1 VSPAVFFSWRWQRAL
16 IAGDRSAGAC
26 AHRIVHATM
35 RADARGMPGQSV
47 GRDWEMAES
56 GDSTSASPP
65 PGLTEQD
72 ALRCVPGVRALLFRK
87 TRSLEATN
95 DLAQEVVLA
104 AILAIREGRV
114 REPAALPAYMLQTAR
129 HLMLMEGRRSQP
141 LLVEDLPE
149 TSSAWA
155 ERPRT
160 PLEVCEEDDL
170 RRLARDV
177 LDSLPTQRDRE
188 LITAF
193 YVEGV
198 SKQALMERFGL
209 SREHFDRVMSRAR
222 GRMRDMLAER
232 AGGARPVVGVAVSS
246 SNLTASAFEE
256 PK

>member
-1 VSPAVFFSWRWQRAL
+1 
-16 IAGDRSAGAC
+16 
-26 AHRIVHATM
+26 
-35 RADARGMPGQSV
+35 
-47 GRDWEMAES
+47 MAES
-56 GDSTSASPP
+56 GDSTPALPL

-87 TRSLEATN
+87 TKSLEATN

-141 LLVEDLPE
+141 ILVEDLPE

-160 PLEVCEEDDL
+160 PLEVCEADDV
-170 RRLARDV
+170 RRLAREV
-177 LDSLPTQRDRE
+177 LDALPTQRDRE

-193 YVEGV
+193 YAEGA
-198 SKQALMERFGL
+198 SKQELMDRFGL

-222 GRMRDMLAER
+222 GRMRDMLAQR
-232 AGGARPVVGVAVSS
+232 TGGSRPTVGVAAPS
-246 SNLTASAFEE
+246 SNLAPSAFEE
-256 PK
+256 PS